1 MEINSD
7 RDSPIFYSKASSF
20 FFLSILRVQ
29 METATILNGTRYYV
43 MAVTPTRLYSFTGIG
58 LLDVSLALTPIF
70 LLESWKLGNNNV
82 VKLSDM
88 CSIPKV
94 DT

>member
-1 MEINSD
+1 
-7 RDSPIFYSKASSF
+7 
-20 FFLSILRVQ
+20 

-43 MAVTPTRLYSFTGIG
+43 MVVTPTRLYSFTGIG
-58 LLDVSLALTPIF
+58 LLDVSLALAPIF
-70 LLESWKLGNNNV
+70 LLESWKLGNNYV

-88 CSIPKV
+88 CSVPKV